1 MTAAG
6 ISEILFG
13 AYRRK
18 VLALLLLRPDEALH
32 VREISRLAGVP
43 AGSLHRE
50 LKLLAQAG
58 LLSRETMGNHVRY
71 RANRDCPVFQ
81 ELASI
86 FRKTS
91 GMADVVRDALLPL
104 GGNVEVAFIF
114 GSVALGKETVAS
126 DVDLFV
132 IGSASFVAVVQ
143 TVSPIHERLGREVN
157 PVVMTAEVF
166 RKKLQE
172 QDHFIRTVI
181 EQPKIFVVG
190 DIHDLGQLAED
201 RAAEAARNE

>member
-58 LLSRETMGNHVRY
+58 LLSRETVGNHVRY

-190 DIHDLGQLAED
+190 DIHDLGQLAEN
-201 RAAEAARNE
+201 RAVEAARNE